1 MFFPADATPAQ
12 KAAASISEDMRVS
25 QPRSHSDS
33 RNSIADA
40 RPSMTA
46 TSAVS
51 SVFASPRMPSVPNVS
66 ILDPLLPKTPER
78 LIKMQGTIIAACR
91 FPPEKFGNHQV
102 DRGTGIFHDPG
113 SPR

>member
-12 KAAASISEDMRVS
+12 KAAASISEDIRVS

-33 RNSIADA
+33 LNSIADA

-51 SVFASPRMPSVPNVS
+51 SMFASPRMPSVPNVS
-66 ILDPLLPKTPER
+66 IPDPLLPKTFEKAD
-78 LIKMQGTIIAACR
+78 KMQGNDYSSMPLSSGFR
-91 FPPEKFGNHQV
+91 QENWLPPG
-102 DRGTGIFHDPG
+102 
-113 SPR
+113 

>member
-12 KAAASISEDMRVS
+12 KAAASVSEDIRVS

-33 RNSIADA
+33 RNSIAAA

-66 ILDPLLPKTPER
+66 IPDPLLPKTLGEIGYHQADR
-78 LIKMQGTIIAACR
+78 VNGTVLGPVHPA
-91 FPPEKFGNHQV
+91 
-102 DRGTGIFHDPG
+102 G
-113 SPR
+113 SRR